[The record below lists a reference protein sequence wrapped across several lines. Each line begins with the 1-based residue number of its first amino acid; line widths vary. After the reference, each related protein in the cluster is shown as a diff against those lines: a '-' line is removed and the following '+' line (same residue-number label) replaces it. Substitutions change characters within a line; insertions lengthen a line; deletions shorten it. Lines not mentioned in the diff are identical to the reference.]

1 MGRQEES
8 RMVGSV
14 KQLEEAVHAMRRLG
28 VVKWGDIEL
37 GPDPTPGLVGE
48 SDTTQ
53 ADNSFDLNSML
64 YAASEGPV
72 RK

>member
-1 MGRQEES
+1 MGRSQEQGV
-8 RMVGSV
+8 VGSV

-37 GPDPTPGLVGE
+37 GPDPTPGLVGDV
-48 SDTTQ
+48 DTSV
-53 ADNSFDLNSML
+53 DNSFDLNSML

-72 RK
+72 KK